1 MKKVVPVVGVAAL
14 AAAAF
19 IYFGGDGFGF
29 GKGDGN
35 ADSQNEAQ
43 VTTEAT
49 QNETVDTIT
58 IKVEEKVIT
67 VNGETI
73 ADVEAL
79 KSKICE
85 LDSKNENC
93 KYVYEGKKAIKD
105 VADDVCKALEDL
117 QTSLGIKVEGLD

>member
-1 MKKVVPVVGVAAL
+1 MKKAIPIVGVAAL

-19 IYFGGDGFGF
+19 LYFGGDGLGL
-29 GKGDGN
+29 GGGESNTEKSND
-35 ADSQNEAQ
+35 AQ
-43 VTTEAT
+43 VTAEAT
-49 QNETVDTIT
+49 QDEAVDTVT
-58 IKVEEKVIT
+58 IKVEEKVIS
-67 VNGETI
+67 VNGETV

-93 KYVYEGKKAIKD
+93 KYIYEGKKAIKD

-117 QTSLGIKVEGLD
+117 QTSLGIKVDGLD